1 MMCPDDFPITNRQ
14 MFLCV
19 YIVQQDGVGDID
31 GQAGNDAA
39 PDIDGV
45 VFLVLAE
52 L

>member
-14 MFLCV
+14 MFLWV
-19 YIVQQDGVGDID
+19 YIVQQYGVGYID
-31 GQAGNDAA
+31 GEAGNDAA